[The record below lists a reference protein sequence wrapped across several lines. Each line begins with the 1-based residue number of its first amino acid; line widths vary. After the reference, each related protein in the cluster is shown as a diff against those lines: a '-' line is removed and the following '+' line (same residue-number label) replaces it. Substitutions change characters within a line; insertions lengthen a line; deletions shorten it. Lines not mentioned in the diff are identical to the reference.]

1 MLTVGSCL
9 HNYIR
14 APKLGEFVKSQT
26 DGNRD
31 ISENSIFLPESEK
44 ISYYLPS
51 QNIITYN
58 ITLPHNLW

>member
-1 MLTVGSCL
+1 MLAVGSCL

-31 ISENSIFLPESEK
+31 ISENSIFFTTK
-44 ISYYLPS
+44 
-51 QNIITYN
+51 
-58 ITLPHNLW
+58 